1 VGTGF
6 EVTPSALSAPAAT
19 YDDVA
24 TTLARIRS
32 SLRAGGLPSTGRADT
47 TELVESVVT
56 SLTAAV
62 DGLGRAAVVDADDL
76 RAAAHGYEYAEARAV
91 RAE

>member
-1 VGTGF
+1 MGPGF
-6 EVTPSALSAPAAT
+6 EVTPSALSAPAAA

-32 SLRAGGLPSTGRADT
+32 SLRAAGLPSTGRADT
-47 TELVESVVT
+47 TELLDSVLVG
-56 SLTAAV
+56 LTTAV
-62 DGLGRAAVVDADDL
+62 DGLGRAAVADADDL
-76 RAAAHGYEYAEARAV
+76 RAAAQGYQYADATAV